1 MSGMVDDA
9 AGIDPALGF
18 VPHERDLARA
28 ELRQELLRCKTFVAG
43 ISIVAFWVAAAV
55 IGTVVRPRGEF
66 ADTGQLLQPPSLD
79 HWFGTDS
86 LGRDVFYRVVFGA
99 TDTLTVAPLATL
111 IGLSLGSAIGVVA
124 GYYADSTFDDVVGR
138 LIDAVLALPLLV
150 LAVLIIAA
158 TGNVSKT
165 SQALVIGL
173 AFVPAI
179 ARTVRAAVLGER
191 ELDYVQAAQLQGERA
206 GYTMAFEIL
215 PNVTGTIVVEG
226 TVRLGYAIFAAAS
239 LRFLGFGPQPPSP
252 DWALQIRENYPLLLS
267 GTYWWT
273 VLFAALAIATLVVGV
288 NLIADGLQQVLD
300 P

>member
-18 VPHERDLARA
+18 VPHERDLARQ
-28 ELRQELLRCKTFVAG
+28 ELRHELIRCKTFVTGVA
-43 ISIVAFWVAAAV
+43 IVAFWVAATLA
-55 IGTVVRPRGEF
+55 GTVIRPPSEF
-66 ADTGQLLQPPSLD
+66 ADTGQLLHPPSLE
-79 HWFGTDS
+79 HWFGTDALS
-86 LGRDVFYRVVFGA
+86 RDVFYRVLFGA
-99 TDTLTVAPLATL
+99 ADTLTVAPLATL
-111 IGLSLGSAIGVVA
+111 IGLSLGSAIGLVA
-124 GYYADSTFDDVVGR
+124 GYYGGSTFDDIVGR
-138 LIDAVLALPLLV
+138 VIDAVLALPLLV

-179 ARTVRAAVLGER
+179 ARTVRAAVLAER

-206 GYTMAFEIL
+206 GYTMIFEVL

-239 LRFLGFGPQPPSP
+239 LRFLGFGPEPPSP